1 MEIFGV
7 AAVFFKIF
15 SEIKN
20 EIINGSCGGINIIT
34 PDRL

>member
-7 AAVFFKIF
+7 AAVLFKIF

-20 EIINGSCGGINIIT
+20 EIVNGSCGRINIIT
-34 PDRL
+34 PYRL